1 MVSLA
6 PHCWWHEYDIPN
18 NCNNWRVQLFWKF
31 KTATSGI
38 RGGESI
44 YWQLIQK
51 PHSNLSNFLDGSF
64 EGKCMLLFIVRGL
77 WIRLCYSSKGETKYE
92 VCHSFS
98 PRPHKSDKEL
108 LLFGG
113 RNVVYEERIRDCNM
127 TAAATAPAWYDRTT
141 PRLLTPARS
150 THNSLLVATSSTYFY
165 SGLPFWVKDIHRPT
179 VTTNSKHIS
188 KSWSAITHGHGY
200 GTWQHVCF

>member
-18 NCNNWRVQLFWKF
+18 NCNNWRVQLFRKF
-31 KTATSGI
+31 TTATSGI
-38 RGGESI
+38 RRGEPI

-51 PHSNLSNFLDGSF
+51 PHSNSSNFWTAHLRGSACCSSLYEDF
-64 EGKCMLLFIVRGL
+64 GYG
-77 WIRLCYSSKGETKYE
+77 YSSKGETKYE